1 MRVCSDCRWH
11 MHCTPCCQ
19 AQVQQCNVCSA
30 SATVCIAWCWGRE
43 GGCPIYACIY
53 LGSMHME
60 EHQELVS
67 DWDRS
72 DRGVLTLSTH
82 RRALLLGHLH
92 FISMPLHLRLSC
104 LRWHAQQS

>member
-1 MRVCSDCRWH
+1 
-11 MHCTPCCQ
+11 
-19 AQVQQCNVCSA
+19 
-30 SATVCIAWCWGRE
+30 
-43 GGCPIYACIY
+43 
-53 LGSMHME
+53 MHME